1 MKFQTSAAGAFTA
14 QVAATEVKNHK
25 FVLPSAMVLKL
36 VLQGFCPMQ
45 IRCTLTFH
53 ITVNLFVKYLNM
65 SRLHGVAL
73 VTMST
78 LQKIKLREQLPF
90 FFT

>member
-36 VLQGFCPMQ
+36 VLQGCCPMQ
-45 IRCTLTFH
+45 IRCTL
-53 ITVNLFVKYLNM
+53 
-65 SRLHGVAL
+65 
-73 VTMST
+73 
-78 LQKIKLREQLPF
+78 
-90 FFT
+90 